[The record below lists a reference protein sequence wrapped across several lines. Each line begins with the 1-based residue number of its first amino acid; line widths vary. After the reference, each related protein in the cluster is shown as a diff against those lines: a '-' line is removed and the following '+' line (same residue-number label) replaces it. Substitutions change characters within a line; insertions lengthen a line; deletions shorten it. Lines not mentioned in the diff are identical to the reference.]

1 MAPGGEQEARP
12 RCHPLLLAVQDF
24 TVITIGDGSGER
36 SRSSPMKSP
45 VPLGV
50 ARFSKSKF
58 RVAVDFGLLRP
69 EDFSSDLQK
78 AMAPG
83 TFPTGYQ

>member
-1 MAPGGEQEARP
+1 MLKIYCNRDYEVYIDVGLQLVMAPGGEQEARP

-50 ARFSKSKF
+50 ARFSKASF
-58 RVAVDFGLLRP
+58 ALL
-69 EDFSSDLQK
+69 LTL
-78 AMAPG
+78 G
-83 TFPTGYQ
+83 C